1 MPASNRPFRL
11 RSIQY
16 GWWVAI
22 AGGVTMTVTSI
33 PTFQGSSVVFAAIED
48 HFHWSRAVISTAASL
63 GALTYLV
70 MGPVQGGL
78 ADRFGP
84 GRMMLAG
91 LLVGAVGLAFLSR
104 VNNPPAYFAAW
115 VLLSVGGGMGGFIPS
130 MAAVNA
136 WLPHRRATGMAIV
149 MTGTSVGALLV
160 PALAWG
166 ITAYGWRNTALFFA
180 ILFAVAA
187 PALAWVVGRRPPSV
201 LAEAAA
207 RRSSAQPQPSES
219 SSFTAAQALRTNA
232 FWAISLSHAFA
243 NLAVAVISTHVV
255 LHLRD
260 IGLSFAVA
268 STIVP
273 VFGGVAF
280 AAQIAGGV
288 LGDRIDKRVASA
300 AMIVVQAVAMV
311 VLAFATNYPAA
322 LLFAFLW
329 GVGFGARTPMMH
341 ALRGEYFG
349 PRSFGAILGLEAV
362 PMSIGMMIA
371 PVAAGWAFDVQGSYT
386 TAFIVLAIA
395 SMAAAAVILLARP
408 PTLPAPSG
416 RR

>member
-1 MPASNRPFRL
+1 
-11 RSIQY
+11 
-16 GWWVAI
+16 
-22 AGGVTMTVTSI
+22 MTITSI

-63 GALTYLV
+63 GALAYLV
-70 MGPVQGGL
+70 MGPVQGWL

-91 LLVGAVGLAFLSR
+91 LLVGAAGLALLSR
-104 VNNPPAYFAAW
+104 INDPPAYFAAW

-149 MTGTSVGALLV
+149 MIGTSIGALLV

-187 PALAWVVGRRPPSV
+187 PVLARIIGRRPPSA

-207 RRSSAQPQPSES
+207 RQSPASDQPPDSSG
-219 SSFTAAQALRTNA
+219 FTAPQALRTSA

-243 NLAVAVISTHVV
+243 NLAVAAISAHVV

-280 AAQIAGGV
+280 AAQLGGGL
-288 LGDRIDKRVASA
+288 LGDRVDKRVASA
-300 AMIVVQAVAMV
+300 AAIVVQTAAVAA
-311 VLAFATNYPAA
+311 LAFATNYPGA
-322 LLFAFLW
+322 LLFALLW
-329 GVGFGARTPMMH
+329 GLGFGARIPMMH
-341 ALRGEYFG
+341 ALRAEYFG
-349 PRSFGAILGLEAV
+349 PRSFATILGLEAV
-362 PMSIGMMIA
+362 PMSLGMMAA
-371 PVAAGWAFDVQGSYT
+371 PVMVGWAFDVQGSYT
-386 TAFIVLAIA
+386 TAFIVLAAA
-395 SMAAAAVILLARP
+395 SLFAAFLILLAKP
-408 PTLPAPSG
+408 PVLPAARPGS
-416 RR
+416 